1 MEKNMNIQ
9 NINSPKVGIGSQ
21 LKPLVLPIITAIGA
35 FGGFPQPPRVFGKLI
50 KYEPIQYLLLFCLIW
65 QGGAEQ
71 NWKLALKVTLVIY
84 IIVTLGH
91 IYDARTQN
99 RE

>member
-1 MEKNMNIQ
+1 MNMQ
-9 NINSPKVGIGSQ
+9 NAVQPKVAFSSQ
-21 LKPLVLPIITAIGA
+21 LKPLILPIVTAIGA
-35 FGGFPQPPRVFGKLI
+35 FGGFPQPPKVFGRLI
-50 KYEPIQYLLLFCLIW
+50 KYEPVQYFLLFCLIW

-71 NWKLALKVTLVIY
+71 DWKLALKVTLVLY

-99 RE
+99 KE